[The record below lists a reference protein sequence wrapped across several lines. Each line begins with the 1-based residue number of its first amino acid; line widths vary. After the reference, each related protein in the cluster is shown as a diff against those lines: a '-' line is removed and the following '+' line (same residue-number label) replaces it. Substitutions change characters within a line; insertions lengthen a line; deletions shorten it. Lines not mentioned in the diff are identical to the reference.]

1 MVNALRLHLNKRKSG
16 LFGPT
21 GSYILD
27 WFAGSGLK
35 RFPKIGGCG
44 VRILVLRHVGSNPG
58 TKGLFTQIVLE
69 HSNKGLPF
77 LVRDFIE
84 SAVRLSLVSN
94 RLLNRVACLASIKSH
109 RPLFVVVRM
118 HPNLPIWIEVIG
130 RLFFH
135 PARESLIEPNVVP
148 PSHCDQIAKP
158 LMGDLV
164 GHYRENTLL
173 CEV

>member
-1 MVNALRLHLNKRKSG
+1 M
-16 LFGPT
+16 PT
-21 GSYILD
+21 GTLHR
-27 WFAGSGLK
+27 SGVISDSPIK
-35 RFPKIGGCG
+35 NRAC
-44 VRILVLRHVGSNPG
+44 SNL
-58 TKGLFTQIVLE
+58 TICWWLTHCV
-69 HSNKGLPF
+69 
-77 LVRDFIE
+77 
-84 SAVRLSLVSN
+84 
-94 RLLNRVACLASIKSH
+94 
-109 RPLFVVVRM
+109 FVVVRM

-173 CEV
+173 CEVRTRLRVEEEKTFIARDPAPIFHGTAK